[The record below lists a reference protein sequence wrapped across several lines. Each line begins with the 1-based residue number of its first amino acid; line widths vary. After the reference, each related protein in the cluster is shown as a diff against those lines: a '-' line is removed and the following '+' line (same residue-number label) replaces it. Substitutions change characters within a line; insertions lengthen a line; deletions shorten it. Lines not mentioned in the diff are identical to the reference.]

1 MTIVTELLN
10 KGSKKLKSKK
20 INSYL
25 LDSEVFLSKI
35 LNKTREEILVSE
47 SIKVSKNDVLNFN
60 KMIDKRQFN
69 EPVAYILKEKEFWN
83 KKFFVNSSTLIP
95 RPETELLIEKII
107 NIFKNKSKIFILDIG
122 TGTGCIIL
130 TLVDEIKQS
139 RGIAIDISNKA
150 IRVAKENA
158 KKFQLEK
165 KVKFQSRSLDQ
176 VYGHKF
182 DLIVSNPPY
191 ICSHQIKNLSQDVK
205 KYEPRIALD
214 GGKDGLD
221 VIKKVIYK
229 SKNILKKKG
238 ILALE
243 IGNGQYKSVSQ
254 ILSLQGFK
262 ENFIIK
268 DYRNNIRCIL
278 TSLN

>member
-229 SKNILKKKG
+229 S
-238 ILALE
+238 
-243 IGNGQYKSVSQ
+243 
-254 ILSLQGFK
+254 
-262 ENFIIK
+262 
-268 DYRNNIRCIL
+268 
-278 TSLN
+278 